1 MIPTHFTD
9 RSALFSWFDE
19 YADVRKAELNRKD
32 LSSDVG
38 LLKSYLLET
47 SPNGNAKHALQSIPW
62 RTKSID
68 EGLFFLLATD
78 TQSSLGVLEQLTER
92 HFAFYTHLQTKD
104 IEPQL
109 KKTIMHNPQWDFAW
123 FSGLVLD
130 ILWHDYILP
139 LYPDRFTK
147 LTFEHEARYEYTGD
161 LENWENKADD
171 EDEMLEEGIEDR
183 SKAYL
188 ERRSS
193 IIAITERSR
202 SIQTFL
208 PKLQAAH
215 PPFRSLRTLRLPA
228 FDHGGY
234 ELWNWG
240 KMTFRAPSFT
250 EGRSNLLTITKM
262 YRLAT
267 ESIEKL
273 AWIQAE
279 KLPSIGGLNL
289 HGVPVT
295 LQFPD
300 EGLPQQVFE
309 HFVKNVFGQSRNL
322 FRLWGNP
329 IRRTDSYYYVHA
341 IDLHLW
347 KPIGLE
353 LTPNYFRVLLP
364 QGTCGNTVHRLVQNI
379 QRYLDPT
386 VRVFIG
392 SIDYSHIFR
401 QALENGI
408 G

>member
-1 MIPTHFTD
+1 MIPAYLTN

-19 YADVRKAELNRKD
+19 YADVRKAELNRRD

-47 SPNGNAKHALQSIPW
+47 SPEGNAQHALQSIPW
-62 RTKSID
+62 RTKPID
-68 EGLFFLLATD
+68 EGLFSLFANGE
-78 TQSSLGVLEQLTER
+78 QSSLGVLEQLTER
-92 HFAFYTHLQTKD
+92 HFAFYTPLKTND

-130 ILWHDYILP
+130 ILWHDYTLP
-139 LYPDRFTK
+139 LYPTRFTK
-147 LTFEHEARYEYTGD
+147 LTFEHEAKFERSEPRED
-161 LENWENKADD
+161 WVNEVDE
-171 EDEMLEEGIEDR
+171 EDEVMENDMGDR
-183 SKAYL
+183 GRMPL
-188 ERRSS
+188 ERRAS

-202 SIQTFL
+202 SIQAFL

-215 PPFRSLRTLRLPA
+215 SPFRSLRTLRLPA
-228 FDHGGY
+228 SDHGGY

-262 YRLAT
+262 YRHAT
-267 ESIEKL
+267 EHIEKL

-279 KLPSIGGLNL
+279 KLPSIGGLSL

-295 LQFPD
+295 LRFPE
-300 EGLPQQVFE
+300 EGLPQAVFE
-309 HFVKNVFGQSRNL
+309 NFVQNIFGQSRNQ

-329 IRRTDSYYYVHA
+329 IRRMDSYYYVHA

-353 LTPNYFRVLLP
+353 LTPSYFRVLLP

-392 SIDYSHIFR
+392 SEDYSNIFR
-401 QALENGI
+401 QALGK
-408 G
+408 GLG